1 MAIGKEHKVKK
12 AAASL
17 TFIFVCF
24 IICGHLRADEDKLK
38 IKGDF
43 RYRHEVIDEEYLNN
57 RVRNNIRLRVGLE
70 AVVNPNINVN
80 FQLATGG
87 TNPVSVNQT
96 LTDGFS
102 TKDIRLDLAYFKWSP
117 QQVTGLTLTGGK
129 SKNPYISIQKSELLW
144 DPDMNPEGLA
154 GKYVHAFGQ
163 TELFTNAGFFWLE
176 ERSQDDDSY
185 LTGIQAGVE
194 YHLPESMA
202 YIIAGG
208 AYYDYIKARGFKPFY
223 NEDDALGNSLDD
235 DGNYLTDFNI
245 VNLFIETGTKIHGLP
260 IAIFADYA
268 NNTAAA
274 ADKTGWLA
282 GITIGKANSPGTW
295 SLRYHYKYLE
305 KDAVIGAF
313 TDSNFLN
320 GGTGGK
326 GHEIN
331 FDLGLMKNTSLATTL
346 FFDKLGLDEKR
357 DYERWQLDLKFKF

>member
-1 MAIGKEHKVKK
+1 VKK
-12 AAASL
+12 HAVSLAIIFIILSLCASL
-17 TFIFVCF
+17 M
-24 IICGHLRADEDKLK
+24 ADEDKFK
-38 IKGDF
+38 VSGDF
-43 RYRHEVIDEEYLNN
+43 RFRLDVTDEDNLDT
-57 RVRNNIRLRVGLE
+57 RARNNIRVRIALE
-70 AVVNPNINVN
+70 AVVNPRINAI
-80 FQLATGG
+80 FRLASGG

-102 TKDIRLDLAYFKWSP
+102 TKDIRLDLAYFEWSP
-117 QQVTGLTLTGGK
+117 NQVTGLTLTGGK

-154 GKYVHAFGQ
+154 GKYAHTFGQ
-163 TELFTNAGFFWLE
+163 AELFFNAGFFWLE

-185 LTGIQAGVE
+185 LTGIQTGVE
-194 YHLPESMA
+194 YQFPESML

-223 NEDDALGNSLDD
+223 NEDNALGNSLDD
-235 DGNYLTDFNI
+235 DGNYLGDYNI
-245 VNLFIETGTKIHGLP
+245 INIFMELGTKVRGFP
-260 IAIFADYA
+260 IALFADYA
-268 NNTAAA
+268 NNTAIAD
-274 ADKTGWLA
+274 DKTGWLA

-320 GGTGGK
+320 GGTDGK
-326 GHEIN
+326 GHEVN

-346 FFDKLGLDEKR
+346 FFDKLGLDERR
-357 DYERWQLDLKFKF
+357 DYKRWQLDLKFKF